1 MIKIYER
8 IIKRKLSKKT
18 LPSLKKYINKSK
30 KYIDP
35 INLYMKEMG
44 VIGLLSRDG
53 EIKISKQLENGC
65 NEMYSTFIMFPKVMI
80 YLVNNFIRIVTKKL
94 KMNNLIYYFIEK
106 KPKKKSRVYKKKI
119 SYNKDYEN
127 DKLITDSDDIS
138 ERFLKLIRKYIDS
151 YSLIKKNMNGYEN
164 KTYKIKDLSFFF
176 SNFKFSQKHLNFLIK
191 YIKDIIEETKLQI
204 SILTNI
210 CIVKCKMPKKYFT
223 KIFGKKYKH
232 NWLNKIKKNKTKWYK
247 NLCNSYDEI
256 NKCIA
261 KILSIEK
268 KTKLKALQIIFI
280 GRKIFINRIRIII
293 IKNRMIESNL
303 RLVVSIAKKYA
314 NKGLR
319 FLDVIQEGNIGLMK
333 SVDKFEY
340 RKGYKFST
348 YSTWW
353 IRQAITRAI
362 ADQART
368 IRIPVHMVEN
378 INKLKRISKDKSQIL
393 GRKPSL
399 EELSKEMSMS
409 TKKIKHILEISREPV
424 SINTPV
430 SNGENSNA
438 SLGDFIKDRTTKL
451 PIESATESNLK
462 EIIEVLL
469 SGLTPRES
477 KVLRMRFGIGM
488 NSQYTLEEVG
498 KQFNVT
504 RERIRQIEA
513 KALIKLRH
521 PSRSSILKSFLED

>member
-1 MIKIYER
+1 MKKKIIKIYKK
-8 IIKRKLSKKT
+8 IINKKKT
-18 LPSLKKYINKSK
+18 KKKKILSLKKYINNSK

-44 VIGLLSRDG
+44 AMGLLNRDG
-53 EIKISKQLENGC
+53 EIKISKQLEAGYNKIY
-65 NEMYSTFIMFPKVMI
+65 NVFIIFPKVMI
-80 YLVNNFIRIVTKKL
+80 YLVNNFIRINKKKL
-94 KMNNLIYYFIEK
+94 KMSSLIYYFIKK
-106 KPKKKSRVYKKKI
+106 KPNIYRTKNKIYK
-119 SYNKDYEN
+119 N
-127 DKLITDSDDIS
+127 DKLITNGNEIS
-138 ERFLKLIRKYIDS
+138 KKFLKLIRKYINS
-151 YSLIKKNMNGYEN
+151 YSLIKKNFNIFEYEEE
-164 KTYKIKDLSFFF
+164 KIRNLSFLF
-176 SNFKFSQKHLNFLIK
+176 SSFKFSQKHLSYLVK
-191 YIKDIIEETKLQI
+191 YIKDIIEKTKLQI

-210 CIVKCKMPKKYFT
+210 CIVKCKMPKRYFK
-223 KIFGKKYKH
+223 KIFDKEYNH
-232 NWLNKIKKNKTKWYK
+232 NWVNKIKKRKTKWAKKLFNYY
-247 NLCNSYDEI
+247 NEI
-256 NKCIA
+256 KKCINE
-261 KILSIEK
+261 ILSIEK
-268 KTKLKALQIIFI
+268 ETKLKALQIIFI
-280 GRKIFINRIRIII
+280 GRKTFINNIRVII

-303 RLVVSIAKKYA
+303 RLVISIAKKYT

-378 INKLKRISKDKSQIL
+378 INKLKRISKAKSQIL

-399 EELSKEMSMS
+399 EELSEDMSMS
-409 TKKIKHILEISREPV
+409 IKKIKHILEISREPV
-424 SINTPV
+424 SINAPI
-430 SNGENSNA
+430 SNGENNNA
-438 SLGDFIKDRTTKL
+438 ALGDFIKDKTTKL

-462 EIIEVLL
+462 EIIESLL
-469 SGLTPRES
+469 LGLTSREA

-488 NSQYTLEEVG
+488 NCQYTLEQVG

-521 PSRSSILKSFLED
+521 PSRSLILKSFLED